1 MITDTYATPTPTLSA
16 SISNT
21 NVIVNGNQVI
31 NSENKTTEIPLRL
44 TVNTN
49 NRTGY
54 TATISSDSN
63 NTALVN
69 AGSTVLAKIDSI
81 SAPSTL
87 ASLPSNTWGYKKWLI
102 LQVIVPSQLYLRLS
116 VFVKLTK
123 QHPVQALAI

>member
-69 AGSTVLAKIDSI
+69 AGSTF
-81 SAPSTL
+81 
-87 ASLPSNTWGYKKWLI
+87 SLK
-102 LQVIVPSQLYLRLS
+102 
-116 VFVKLTK
+116 
-123 QHPVQALAI
+123 